1 MEPVTTR
8 LLPRLHHPVV
18 ESQEV
23 KAFCPAPDVHD
34 PGLVGMQ
41 SEPERPKGGFSQV
54 TGLLG
59 SFLGD
64 AEDDIII
71 GKTDQLSQ
79 SPSRP
84 DPCVIMDVEGD
95 VGEQG

>member
-1 MEPVTTR
+1 
-8 LLPRLHHPVV
+8 
-18 ESQEV
+18 
-23 KAFCPAPDVHD
+23 
-34 PGLVGMQ
+34 MQ
-41 SEPERPKGGFSQV
+41 SEPERLKGGFSQV

-64 AEDDIII
+64 AEDDIVIS
-71 GKTDQLSQ
+71 KTDQLSQ

-84 DPCVIMDVEGD
+84 DPCLIEDVEGD

>member
-1 MEPVTTR
+1 MEPVSTR

-18 ESQEV
+18 ESQKV
-23 KAFCPAPDVHD
+23 KAFRPAPDVHD

-41 SEPERPKGGFSQV
+41 SEPERLKGGFSQV

-64 AEDDIII
+64 AEDDIVIS
-71 GKTDQLSQ
+71 KTDQLSQ

-84 DPCVIMDVEGD
+84 DPCLIEDVEGD

>member
-1 MEPVTTR
+1 
-8 LLPRLHHPVV
+8 
-18 ESQEV
+18 
-23 KAFCPAPDVHD
+23 
-34 PGLVGMQ
+34 MQ
-41 SEPERPKGGFSQV
+41 SQPEWSKGGFSQV

-59 SFLGD
+59 PLLGG
-64 AEDDIII
+64 AKDDIVI

-84 DPCVIMDVEGD
+84 GPFLIEDMEGD